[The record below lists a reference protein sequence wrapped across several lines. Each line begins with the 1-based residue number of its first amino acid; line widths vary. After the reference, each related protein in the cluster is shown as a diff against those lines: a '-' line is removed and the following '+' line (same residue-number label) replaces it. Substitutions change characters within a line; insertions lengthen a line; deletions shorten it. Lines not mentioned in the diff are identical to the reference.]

1 MKRTDRIATRYGNW
15 VANTRLPQWSYIR
28 RIARNNPRDYAVYA
42 FWNVVIPGIIRNI
55 RISVLRKEITR
66 LRAENERLKNIQ
78 VADLLT
84 SFTDMMSTR
93 TPTVKDK
100 L

>member
-1 MKRTDRIATRYGNW
+1 MKRRDRIATGYGNW
-15 VANTRLPQWSYIR
+15 VANTRIPQWGYIR

-42 FWNVVIPGIIRNI
+42 FWNVVVPGIIRNI

-66 LRAENERLKNIQ
+66 LRAENAALKSIQ
-78 VADLLT
+78 VEDLLK
-84 SFTDMMSTR
+84 SFTDLAGTR
-93 TPTVKDK
+93 GPTVKDK

>member
-1 MKRTDRIATRYGNW
+1 MNRTDRIATGYGNW

-55 RISVLRKEITR
+55 RISVLRREITR
-66 LRAENERLKNIQ
+66 LRAENANLKSIQ
-78 VADLLT
+78 VEELLT
-84 SFTDMMSTR
+84 AFGQSKR
-93 TPTVKDK
+93 PTVKDK